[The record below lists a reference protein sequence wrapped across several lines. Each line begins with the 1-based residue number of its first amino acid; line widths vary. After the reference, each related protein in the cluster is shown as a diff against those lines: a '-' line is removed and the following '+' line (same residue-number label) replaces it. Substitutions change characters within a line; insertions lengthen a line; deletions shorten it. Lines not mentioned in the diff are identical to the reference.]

1 VGRYVGVKVL
11 IADDEKTLTTML
23 KEILRQN
30 KIDCDV
36 VGNGLEAVDYAA
48 AGNGQYDLIVL
59 DIMMPVM
66 NGYEALKQIRQ
77 KKISTPVLM
86 LSAKSEIADK
96 VDGLNFGADDYL
108 TKPFSVDELVAR
120 IKALTRRKSEYMP
133 DLLSFGDITL
143 DKNTFILNGGK
154 QSSDRGIKLSN
165 TEFKIL
171 EILII
176 NEGHII
182 SKDRLVE
189 KVWGWDNDSV
199 YNSAEVYISF
209 LRKKLAAI
217 KSAVSIKAIRG
228 IGYCLEGVIYD

>member
-1 VGRYVGVKVL
+1 MGGYVGVKVL

-30 KIDCDV
+30 KIDCDA
-36 VGNGLEAVDYAA
+36 VGNGREAVDYAA

-66 NGYEALKQIRQ
+66 NGYEALKQIRK

-120 IKALTRRKSEYMP
+120 IKALTRRKSEYIA

-154 QSSDRGIKLSN
+154 QSGDRGIKLSN

-176 NEGHII
+176 NKGHII

-217 KSAVSIKAIRG
+217 KSAVSIKAVRG
-228 IGYCLEGVIYD
+228 IGYCLEGVI